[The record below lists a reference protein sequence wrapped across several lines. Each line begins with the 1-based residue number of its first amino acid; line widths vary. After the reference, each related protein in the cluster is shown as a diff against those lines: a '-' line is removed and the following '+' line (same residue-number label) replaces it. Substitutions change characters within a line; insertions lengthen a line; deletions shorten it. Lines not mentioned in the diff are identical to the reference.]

1 MFISL
6 PIFFLIVDPLDDRRH
21 ERLIAFYLQRPG
33 ERFPRLV
40 LPAVI
45 EVDAPQEVQNVH
57 GLDVDLRGL
66 LFFLSDKVIDP
77 LVETL
82 FVFLYELSFF
92 SPVPT
97 GPGRSV
103 RTIQHRDRR
112 RTVFFI
118 ALILAKIDEKRKG
131 APRGV
136 PFAS

>member
-1 MFISL
+1 
-6 PIFFLIVDPLDDRRH
+6 
-21 ERLIAFYLQRPG
+21 LIAFYLQRPG

-97 GPGRSV
+97 GLGRSV